1 MHHGCSQTVGGWARD
16 VRVVRMNPFACTVC
30 TYSKVESTK
39 PRCICLH
46 RCMNASHDSYI
57 LPRFI
62 GALCFYQEINI
73 TTIYIKQRIDVGESQ
88 KISIAYLT
96 FRFRTGIAVN
106 FSAYGTC

>member
-1 MHHGCSQTVGGWARD
+1 
-16 VRVVRMNPFACTVC
+16 
-30 TYSKVESTK
+30 
-39 PRCICLH
+39 
-46 RCMNASHDSYI
+46 MNASHDLS
-57 LPRFI
+57 RFI
-62 GALCFYQEINI
+62 GASSVFLSRNKYI